1 MHMKSFGE
9 TVKEMR
15 IAKKMLLRQVAAK
28 MNVDSSLLSRV
39 ENGMKKLS
47 REQVVALAT
56 VLEQDQEQLLVLYLG
71 ERVVYELKDEEDLA
85 INAIMVAE
93 KRIRYEASNSK
104 KNRQGG
110 AIETDN

>member
-15 IAKKMLLRQVAAK
+15 MSKKMLLRQVAAK

-47 REQVVALAT
+47 REQVVSLAN
-56 VLEQDQEQLLVLYLG
+56 VLGQDQEQLLVLYLG

-93 KRIRYEASNSK
+93 KRIRYEASSK
-104 KNRQGG
+104 NKGQGG
-110 AIETDN
+110 AIEVES